1 MTLLVQSF
9 TNQLRATNYAVAPAK
24 AEGHSKLAAKLTED
38 KAALQVRPKG
48 PGEQQGHPGPAA
60 FKLECSLQSLW
71 KPAPPTPTPSSPPTP
86 TPPPPAP
93 APLPEDAIHDAL
105 SRRRKDV
112 IRRPCA
118 LSHCSLPRLQR
129 PVFHTRTAPHS
140 PPSPLSHR
148 STAARDRWNALRRIP
163 PPSPISAGIGGRVA
177 EGRLGRS
184 GRLHHD
190 AFDRS

>member
-71 KPAPPTPTPSSPPTP
+71 KPAPPTPTP
-86 TPPPPAP
+86 PPPA
-93 APLPEDAIHDAL
+93 
-105 SRRRKDV
+105 SRGRDSR
-112 IRRPCA
+112 
-118 LSHCSLPRLQR
+118 CSLAQAQR
-129 PVFHTRTAPHS
+129 CHS
-140 PPSPLSHR
+140 PPLCALPLFAPPTTTSSLSH
-148 STAARDRWNALRRIP
+148 ADRPPLPPLPPLTQKHSRTGPLECPATNSSSQPHLRWDR
-163 PPSPISAGIGGRVA
+163 R
-177 EGRLGRS
+177 EGR
-184 GRLHHD
+184 
-190 AFDRS
+190 